1 MKTINMTRVSV
12 SVKLE
17 LELGL
22 ELVLGL
28 KLGLELG
35 LESQLVL
42 GFRDTTVGSVRTSW
56 VRTRLGLKL
65 SLVLKL

>member
-1 MKTINMTRVSV
+1 MKTIKMIRVSV
-12 SVKLE
+12 SI
-17 LELGL
+17 
-22 ELVLGL
+22 

-42 GFRDTTVGSVRTSW
+42 GFRNTTMGSVRTSW

-65 SLVLKL
+65 SLVLKLELESSVPSS